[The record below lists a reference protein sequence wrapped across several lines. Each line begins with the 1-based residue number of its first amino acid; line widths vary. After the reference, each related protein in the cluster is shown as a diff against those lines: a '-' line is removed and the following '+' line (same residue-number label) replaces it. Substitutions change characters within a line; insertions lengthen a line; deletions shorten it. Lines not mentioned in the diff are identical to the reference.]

1 LFFISG
7 TVFIF
12 FKMLYMS
19 YVHWPVLDLS
29 LNLDLERA
37 IYFLDQLDFLMMV
50 TVVLS
55 GPIVLGMFISEFSF
69 ALVNRFTPALN
80 VFILSMPIKSAVSL
94 ALMVM
99 YINLFFYYL
108 GENTKTMEMIFL
120 EMHEVFFG

>member
-1 LFFISG
+1 
-7 TVFIF
+7 
-12 FKMLYMS
+12 
-19 YVHWPVLDLS
+19 
-29 LNLDLERA
+29 
-37 IYFLDQLDFLMMV
+37 
-50 TVVLS
+50 
-55 GPIVLGMFISEFSF
+55 MFISEFSF